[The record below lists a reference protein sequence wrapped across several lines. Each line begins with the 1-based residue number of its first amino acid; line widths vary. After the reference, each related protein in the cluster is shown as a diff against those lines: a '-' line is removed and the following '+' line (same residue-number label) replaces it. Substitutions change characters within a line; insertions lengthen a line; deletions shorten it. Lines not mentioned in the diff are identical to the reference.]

1 MKKTTYKKKEEKIKV
16 PKKTKV
22 QKEIERI
29 EKQNLELTNVHKY
42 KGVDKTK
49 AKIRNNAKIAKYEA
63 DRLKLKYKKSQ
74 SLEFVNS
81 WLFFISIP
89 SSPCI

>member
-1 MKKTTYKKKEEKIKV
+1 MKKTTYNKKVKV
-16 PKKTKV
+16 PKTKV

-29 EKQNLELTNVHKY
+29 EKKDLELTNVYKY

-63 DRLKLKYKKSQ
+63 EQ
-74 SLEFVNS
+74 
-81 WLFFISIP
+81 
-89 SSPCI
+89 